1 MNAAIAPSVH
11 ASWHAICAL
20 EDILPESGA
29 AALIDGK
36 EVAVF
41 RVRDAVFAI
50 GNHDPASDA
59 NVLSRGIVGDIGGE
73 IVVAS
78 PVYKQHFSLINGRC
92 LEEPRYS
99 VPAYMAEVRDGWI
112 WVRAKPVAQRH
123 RGRKPRLVVIGNGMA
138 AVRAIEEL
146 RGFAPQGYDITVFGA
161 EPHGSY
167 NRVLLSP
174 LLSGEKRIEDIVT
187 HPPEWYAEQGITL
200 HREDPVTQ
208 IDRVR
213 RCVRSRGGIEASYDR
228 LLIATGS
235 LPIVLPVPGSG
246 LPGVITFRVLQ
257 DVDTMLAAMGSRRH
271 AVVIGGGLL
280 GLEAA
285 SGLLQRGL
293 HVTVVHIHP
302 HLMEQQL
309 DAQAADLLRCEL
321 EGRGL
326 QFRLG
331 ATTTHLCGDTEVS
344 GVGLADGSVLPAD
357 LVVMAVGVR
366 PNVELARAAGLPCDL
381 GLIVDDTMLTYDP
394 AIYAVGECVQHRGK
408 TFGLV
413 APLLEQARICAAYL
427 AERGTRGYRS
437 SQLSTQLKVS
447 GIHVFSAGNHL
458 PGPGAESL
466 VLRDPKRGIYKR
478 LIIEQDRIRGAVL
491 YGDVRD
497 SGWYLDLMNEG
508 RSIQAFRDQLLFG
521 APPPPR

>member
-1 MNAAIAPSVH
+1 MSAAVALPLA

-29 AALIDGK
+29 AALVDRK

-41 RVRDAVFAI
+41 RVGDAVFAI
-50 GNHDPASDA
+50 GNYDPASDA

-78 PVYKQHFSLINGRC
+78 PIYKQHFSLVTGRC
-92 LEEPRYS
+92 LEDPQFA
-99 VPAYMAEVRDGWI
+99 VPAYMAEVRHGRI
-112 WVRAKPVAQRH
+112 WVRAKPLMQRH
-123 RGRKPRLVVIGNGMA
+123 QGRKPRLVVIGNGMA

-146 RGFAPQGYDITVFGA
+146 RGLAPQGHDITVFGA
-161 EPHGSY
+161 GPHGSY

-174 LLSGEKRIEDIVT
+174 LLRGENRVEDIVT
-187 HPPEWYAEQGITL
+187 HPPEWYAEHGITL
-200 HREDPVTQ
+200 HGEDPVTH

-213 RCVRSRGGIEASYDR
+213 RRVRSRSGIEAPYDR

-235 LPIVLPVPGSG
+235 HPILLPVPGSG
-246 LPGVITFRVLQ
+246 LEGVITFRVLQ
-257 DVDTMLAAMGSRRH
+257 DVDTMLAATRSRRR

-309 DAQAADLLRCEL
+309 DAQAADMLRGEL
-321 EGRGL
+321 ERRGL
-326 QFRLG
+326 KFRMA
-331 ATTTHLCGDTEVS
+331 ATTSHLCGETRVS

-366 PNVELARAAGLPCDL
+366 PNIELARAAGLPCDR
-381 GLIVDDTMLTYDP
+381 GLLVDDTMLTNDP
-394 AIYAVGECVQHRGK
+394 AVYAVGECVQHRGK
-408 TFGLV
+408 TFGL
-413 APLLEQARICAAYL
+413 ASPLLEQVRVCATHL
-427 AERGTRGYRS
+427 AERGTRGYRT
-437 SQLSTQLKVS
+437 SQPSTQLKVS
-447 GIHVFSAGNHL
+447 GIHVFSAGNHQA
-458 PGPGAESL
+458 GPGSESL

-478 LIIEQDRIRGAVL
+478 LVIERDKIRGAVL

-508 RSIQAFRDQLLFG
+508 RSVHAFRDQLLFG
-521 APPPPR
+521 APSQ

>member
-1 MNAAIAPSVH
+1 MSAAAALPIAAP
-11 ASWHAICAL
+11 WHAICAL

-29 AALIDGK
+29 AALVDGK
-36 EVAVF
+36 EIAVF
-41 RVRDAVFAI
+41 RVGDAVFAI

-78 PVYKQHFSLINGRC
+78 PIYKQHFSLITGRC
-92 LEEPRYS
+92 LEEPRFA
-99 VPAYMAEVRDGWI
+99 VPAYMAEVRDGRI
-112 WVRAKPVAQRH
+112 WVRAKPLLQRH
-123 RGRKPRLVVIGNGMA
+123 SGRKPRLVVIGNGMA
-138 AVRAIEEL
+138 AVRAIQEL
-146 RGFAPQGYDITVFGA
+146 RGLAPQGYDITVFGA

-187 HPPEWYAEQGITL
+187 HPPEWYVEHGITL
-200 HREDPVTQ
+200 HRADPVTH

-213 RCVRSRGGIEASYDR
+213 RRVRSRNGVEASYER

-235 LPIVLPVPGSG
+235 LPILLPVPGGG

-257 DVDTMLAAMGSRRH
+257 DVDTMLAATGSRRR

-293 HVTVVHIHP
+293 DVTVVHIHP

-309 DAQAADLLRCEL
+309 DAQAADLLRGEL
-321 EGRGL
+321 ERRGL
-326 QFRLG
+326 KFRM
-331 ATTTHLCGDTEVS
+331 AAETSHLCGETEVS

-366 PNVELARAAGLPCDL
+366 PNIELAKAAGLPCDL
-381 GLIVDDTMLTYDP
+381 GLLVDDTMLTNDP
-394 AIYAVGECVQHRGK
+394 AIYAIGECVQHRGK

-413 APLLEQARICAAYL
+413 APLLEQARVCATYL
-427 AERGTRGYRS
+427 AERGTRGYHA
-437 SQLSTQLKVS
+437 SQPSTQLRIS
-447 GIHVFSAGNHL
+447 GIQVFSAGDTCA
-458 PGPGAESL
+458 GPGAESL
-466 VLRDPKRGIYKR
+466 VMRDPKRGIYKR
-478 LIIEQDRIRGAVL
+478 LVIEQDKIRGAVL

-497 SGWYLDLMNEG
+497 GGWYLDLMNEG
-508 RSIQAFRDQLLFG
+508 RNIHAFRDQLLFG
-521 APPPPR
+521 APPSR

>member
-1 MNAAIAPSVH
+1 MNAAVALPMA
-11 ASWHAICAL
+11 ASWYPICAL

-29 AALIDGK
+29 AALVDGK
-36 EVAVF
+36 EIAVF

-50 GNHDPASDA
+50 GNYDPASDA

-78 PVYKQHFSLINGRC
+78 PIYKQHFSLITGRC
-92 LEEPRYS
+92 LEEPRYA
-99 VPAYMAEVRDGWI
+99 VPAYLADVRNGHI
-112 WVRAKPVAQRH
+112 WVRAKPLPQRH
-123 RGRKPRLVVIGNGMA
+123 SGRKPHLVVIGNGMA

-146 RGFAPQGYDITVFGA
+146 RGIAPQGHEITVFGA
-161 EPHGSY
+161 EPYGSY

-174 LLSGEKRIEDIVT
+174 MLSGEKRIEDIVT
-187 HPPEWYAEQGITL
+187 HPPEWYAEHGITL
-200 HREDPVTQ
+200 HREDPVTR

-213 RCVRSRGGIEASYDR
+213 RCVRSRNGIEAPYDR

-235 LPIVLPVPGSG
+235 LPVLLPVPGSG
-246 LPGVITFRVLQ
+246 LKGVITFRVLQ
-257 DVDTMLAAMGSRRH
+257 DVDTMLAATQSRRQ

-293 HVTVVHIHP
+293 NVTVVHIHP

-309 DAQAADLLRCEL
+309 DAQAADLLRGEL
-321 EGRGL
+321 ERRGL
-326 QFRLG
+326 QFRM
-331 ATTTHLCGDTEVS
+331 AARTSHLCGETQVS

-366 PNVELARAAGLPCDL
+366 PNIELGRAAGLPCDL
-381 GLIVDDTMLTYDP
+381 GLIVDDTMLTNDP
-394 AIYAVGECVQHRGK
+394 SIYAIGECVQHRGK

-413 APLLEQARICAAYL
+413 APLLEQARVCATYL
-427 AERGTRGYRS
+427 AERGTRGYRT
-437 SQLSTQLKVS
+437 SQASTQLKIS
-447 GIHVFSAGNHL
+447 AIHVFSAGNHHA
-458 PGPGAESL
+458 GPGTESL

-478 LIIEQDRIRGAVL
+478 LVIEQDKIRGAVL
-491 YGDVRD
+491 YGDVQD
-497 SGWYLDLMNEG
+497 SDWYLDLMNEG
-508 RSIQAFRDQLLFG
+508 RNIHALRDQLLFG
-521 APPPPR
+521 APQPQ

>member
-1 MNAAIAPSVH
+1 MSAAAALPIAAP
-11 ASWHAICAL
+11 WHAICAL

-29 AALIDGK
+29 AALVDGR
-36 EVAVF
+36 EIAVF
-41 RVRDAVFAI
+41 RVGDAVFAI

-78 PVYKQHFSLINGRC
+78 PIYKQHFSLITGRC
-92 LEEPRYS
+92 LEEPRFA
-99 VPAYMAEVRDGWI
+99 VPAYMAEVRDGRI
-112 WVRAKPVAQRH
+112 WVRAKPLLQRH
-123 RGRKPRLVVIGNGMA
+123 SGRKPRLVVIGNGMA

-146 RGFAPQGYDITVFGA
+146 RGLAPQGYDITVFGA

-187 HPPEWYAEQGITL
+187 HPPEWYVERGITL
-200 HREDPVTQ
+200 HRADPVTH

-213 RCVRSRGGIEASYDR
+213 RRVRSRNGVEASYER

-235 LPIVLPVPGSG
+235 LPILLPVPGSG

-257 DVDTMLAAMGSRRH
+257 DVDTMLAATGSRRR

-293 HVTVVHIHP
+293 DVTVVHIHP

-309 DAQAADLLRCEL
+309 DAQAADLLRGEL
-321 EGRGL
+321 ERRGL
-326 QFRLG
+326 KFRM
-331 ATTTHLCGDTEVS
+331 AAETSHLCGETEVS

-366 PNVELARAAGLPCDL
+366 PNIELARAAGLPCDL
-381 GLIVDDTMLTYDP
+381 GLLVDDTMLTNDP
-394 AIYAVGECVQHRGK
+394 AIYAIGECVQHRGK

-413 APLLEQARICAAYL
+413 APLLEQARVCATYL

-437 SQLSTQLKVS
+437 SQPSTQLRIS
-447 GIHVFSAGNHL
+447 GIQVFSAGNTCA
-458 PGPGAESL
+458 GPGAESL
-466 VLRDPKRGIYKR
+466 VMRDPKRGIYKR
-478 LIIEQDRIRGAVL
+478 LVIEQDKIRGAVL

-508 RSIQAFRDQLLFG
+508 RNIHAFRDQLLFG
-521 APPPPR
+521 APQPQ

>member
-1 MNAAIAPSVH
+1 MNAAVALPLA

-20 EDILPESGA
+20 EDMLPESGA
-29 AALIDGK
+29 AALVDGK

-50 GNHDPASDA
+50 GNHDPASGA

-78 PVYKQHFSLINGRC
+78 PIYKQHFSLITGRC
-92 LEEPRYS
+92 LEEPRFA
-99 VPAYMAEVRDGWI
+99 VPAYMAEVRDGLI
-112 WVRAKPVAQRH
+112 WVRAKPVSQRH
-123 RGRKPRLVVIGNGMA
+123 RGRKPRLIVVGNGMA

-146 RGFAPQGYDITVFGA
+146 QGLAPQGYDITVFGA

-174 LLSGEKRIEDIVT
+174 LLSGEKRLEDIVT
-187 HPPEWYAEQGITL
+187 HPPEWYAEHGITL
-200 HREDPVTQ
+200 HREDPVTH

-213 RCVRSRGGIEASYDR
+213 RCVRSRNGIEVSYDR

-235 LPIVLPVPGSG
+235 LPILLPVPGSG

-257 DVDTMLAAMGSRRH
+257 DVDAMLAATRSRRR

-293 HVTVVHIHP
+293 DVTVVHLHL

-309 DAQAADLLRCEL
+309 DAQAADLLRGEL
-321 EGRGL
+321 ERRGL
-326 QFRLG
+326 KFKMAA
-331 ATTTHLCGDTEVS
+331 ATSHLCGETHIT
-344 GVGLADGSVLPAD
+344 GVGFADGTVLPAD

-366 PNVELARAAGLPCDL
+366 PNVELARTAGLPCDL
-381 GLIVDDTMLTYDP
+381 GLLVDDTMLTNDP
-394 AIYAVGECVQHRGK
+394 AVYAIGECVQHRGK

-413 APLLEQARICAAYL
+413 APLLEQARVCAAYL
-427 AERGTRGYRS
+427 AERGTRGYRA
-437 SQLSTQLKVS
+437 SQPSTQLRIS
-447 GIHVFSAGNHL
+447 GIHVFSAGNHHA
-458 PGPGAESL
+458 GPGVESL

-478 LIIEQDRIRGAVL
+478 LVIEQDKIRGAVL

-508 RSIQAFRDQLLFG
+508 RNIQALRDQLLFG
-521 APPPPR
+521 APQPR

>member
-1 MNAAIAPSVH
+1 MSAAVALPIAAP
-11 ASWHAICAL
+11 WHAICAL

-29 AALIDGK
+29 AALVDGK
-36 EVAVF
+36 EIAVF
-41 RVRDAVFAI
+41 RVGDAVFAI

-78 PVYKQHFSLINGRC
+78 PIYKQHFSLVTGRC
-92 LEEPRYS
+92 LEEPRFA
-99 VPAYMAEVRDGWI
+99 VPAYMAEVRNGRI
-112 WVRAKPVAQRH
+112 WVRAKPVLQRH
-123 RGRKPRLVVIGNGMA
+123 QGRKPRLVVIGNGMA

-146 RGFAPQGYDITVFGA
+146 RGLAPQGYDITVFGA

-174 LLSGEKRIEDIVT
+174 LLSGEKRIEDVVT
-187 HPPEWYAEQGITL
+187 HPPEWYAGHGITL
-200 HREDPVTQ
+200 HREDPVTC

-213 RCVRSRGGIEASYDR
+213 RRVRSRNGVEASFDR

-235 LPIVLPVPGSG
+235 LPILLPVPGNG

-257 DVDTMLAAMGSRRH
+257 DVDTMFAATGSRRR

-293 HVTVVHIHP
+293 DVTVVHIHA

-309 DAQAADLLRCEL
+309 DAQAADLLRAEL
-321 EGRGL
+321 ERRGL
-326 QFRLG
+326 QFRL
-331 ATTTHLCGDTEVS
+331 AARTSHLCGETHVT
-344 GVGLADGSVLPAD
+344 GVALADGSELPAD
-357 LVVMAVGVR
+357 LVVMAVGVQ
-366 PNVELARAAGLPCDL
+366 PNIELARAAGLPCDL
-381 GLIVDDTMLTYDP
+381 GLIVDDTMLTNDP
-394 AIYAVGECVQHRGK
+394 AIYAIGECVQHRGK

-413 APLLEQARICAAYL
+413 APLLEQARVCATYL
-427 AERGTRGYRS
+427 AERGTRGYRT
-437 SQLSTQLKVS
+437 SQPSTQLKVS
-447 GIHVFSAGNHL
+447 GIHVFSAGNHHA
-458 PGPGAESL
+458 GPGSESL

-478 LIIEQDRIRGAVL
+478 LVIEHDKIRGAVL

-508 RSIQAFRDQLLFG
+508 RDIQALRDQLLFG
-521 APPPPR
+521 APRPQ

>member
-1 MNAAIAPSVH
+1 MSAADALPMT
-11 ASWHAICAL
+11 ASWHAVCAL
-20 EDILPESGA
+20 EAILPESGA
-29 AALIDGK
+29 AALVDGK

-50 GNHDPASDA
+50 GNYDPASDA

-78 PVYKQHFSLINGRC
+78 PIYKQHFSLITGRC
-92 LEEPRYS
+92 LEEPRFA
-99 VPAYMAEVRDGWI
+99 VPAYMAEVRNGRI
-112 WVRAKPVAQRH
+112 WVRAKPVSQRH
-123 RGRKPRLVVIGNGMA
+123 QGRKPRLVVVGNGMA

-146 RGFAPQGYDITVFGA
+146 RRLAPQGYDITVFGA
-161 EPHGSY
+161 ELHGSY
-167 NRVLLSP
+167 NRVPLSP

-200 HREDPVTQ
+200 HRQDPVTH

-213 RCVRSRGGIEASYDR
+213 RCVRSRNGIEAPYDR

-235 LPIVLPVPGSG
+235 LPVLLPVPGSG
-246 LPGVITFRVLQ
+246 LKGVITFRVLQ
-257 DVDTMLAAMGSRRH
+257 DVDTMLAATGSRRH

-293 HVTVVHIHP
+293 NVTVVHVHP

-309 DAQAADLLRCEL
+309 DAQAADLLRGEL
-321 EGRGL
+321 ERRGL
-326 QFRLG
+326 QFRM
-331 ATTTHLCGDTEVS
+331 AARTSHLCGETQVS
-344 GVGLADGSVLPAD
+344 GVGLADGSVVPAD

-366 PNVELARAAGLPCDL
+366 PNIELARAAGLPCDL
-381 GLIVDDTMLTYDP
+381 GLIVDDTMLTNDP
-394 AIYAVGECVQHRGK
+394 SIYAIGECVQHRGK
-408 TFGLV
+408 TFDLV
-413 APLLEQARICAAYL
+413 APLLEQARVCATYL
-427 AERGTRGYRS
+427 AERGTRGYRT
-437 SQLSTQLKVS
+437 SQASTQLKVS
-447 GIHVFSAGNHL
+447 GIYVFSAGNHHAA
-458 PGPGAESL
+458 PGTESL

-478 LIIEQDRIRGAVL
+478 LVIEQDKIRGAVL
-491 YGDVRD
+491 YGDVQD

-508 RSIQAFRDQLLFG
+508 RNIHAFRDQLLFG
-521 APPPPR
+521 APQPQ

>member
-1 MNAAIAPSVH
+1 MSAAVALPIAAP
-11 ASWHAICAL
+11 WHAICAL

-29 AALIDGK
+29 AALVDGK
-36 EVAVF
+36 EIAVF
-41 RVRDAVFAI
+41 RVGDAVFAI

-78 PVYKQHFSLINGRC
+78 PIYKQHFSLVTGRC
-92 LEEPRYS
+92 LEEPRFA
-99 VPAYMAEVRDGWI
+99 VPAYMAEVRKGRI
-112 WVRAKPVAQRH
+112 WVRAKPVLQRH
-123 RGRKPRLVVIGNGMA
+123 QGRKPRLIVVGNGMA

-146 RGFAPQGYDITVFGA
+146 RGLAPQGYDITVFGA

-200 HREDPVTQ
+200 HREDTVTC

-213 RCVRSRGGIEASYDR
+213 RCVRSRNGIEASFDR

-235 LPIVLPVPGSG
+235 LPVLLPVPGND

-257 DVDTMLAAMGSRRH
+257 DVDTMLAATGSRRR

-293 HVTVVHIHP
+293 DVTVVHIHP

-309 DAQAADLLRCEL
+309 DAQAADLLRAEL
-321 EGRGL
+321 ERRGL
-326 QFRLG
+326 QFRL
-331 ATTTHLCGDTEVS
+331 AARTSHLCGETHVT
-344 GVGLADGSVLPAD
+344 GVAFADGSELPAD
-357 LVVMAVGVR
+357 LVVMAVGVQ
-366 PNVELARAAGLPCDL
+366 PNIELARAAGLPCDL
-381 GLIVDDTMLTYDP
+381 GLIVDDTMLTNDP
-394 AIYAVGECVQHRGK
+394 AIYAIGECVQHRGK

-413 APLLEQARICAAYL
+413 APLLEQARVCATYL
-427 AERGTRGYRS
+427 AERGTRGYRM
-437 SQLSTQLKVS
+437 SQPSTQLKVS
-447 GIHVFSAGNHL
+447 GIQVFSAGNHHA
-458 PGPGAESL
+458 GPGSESL

-478 LIIEQDRIRGAVL
+478 LVIEQDKIRGAVL

-508 RSIQAFRDQLLFG
+508 RNIEALRDQLLFG
-521 APPPPR
+521 APRPQ

>member
-1 MNAAIAPSVH
+1 MSAAVALPV
-11 ASWHAICAL
+11 AVPWHAICAL

-29 AALIDGK
+29 AALADGK
-36 EVAVF
+36 EIAVF
-41 RVRDAVFAI
+41 RVGDAVFAI
-50 GNHDPASDA
+50 GNHDPISDA

-78 PVYKQHFSLINGRC
+78 PIYKQHFSLITGRC
-92 LEEPRYS
+92 LEEPRFA
-99 VPAYMAEVRDGWI
+99 VPAYMAEVRHGRI
-112 WVRAKPVAQRH
+112 WVRAKPLLQRH
-123 RGRKPRLVVIGNGMA
+123 QGRKPRLVVIGNGMA

-146 RGFAPQGYDITVFGA
+146 RELAPQGFDITVFGA

-187 HPPEWYAEQGITL
+187 HPPEWYAGHGITL
-200 HREDPVTQ
+200 HREDPVTC

-213 RCVRSRGGIEASYDR
+213 RCVRSRNGIEASFDR

-257 DVDTMLAAMGSRRH
+257 DVDTMLAATGSRRR

-293 HVTVVHIHP
+293 NVTVVHIHP

-309 DAQAADLLRCEL
+309 DAQAAALLRSEL
-321 EGRGL
+321 ERRGL
-326 QFRLG
+326 QFRL
-331 ATTTHLCGDTEVS
+331 AARTSHLCGEAHVT
-344 GVGLADGSVLPAD
+344 GVALADGSELPAD
-357 LVVMAVGVR
+357 LVVMAVGVQ
-366 PNVELARAAGLPCDL
+366 PNIELARAAGLPCDL
-381 GLIVDDTMLTYDP
+381 GLMVDDTMLTNDP
-394 AIYAVGECVQHRGK
+394 AIYAIGECVQHRGK

-413 APLLEQARICAAYL
+413 APLLEQARVCATYL
-427 AERGTRGYRS
+427 AERGTRGYRT
-437 SQLSTQLKVS
+437 SQPSTQLKVS
-447 GIHVFSAGNHL
+447 GIQVFSAGNHHA
-458 PGPGAESL
+458 GPGSESL
-466 VLRDPKRGIYKR
+466 VLRDPKRGIYTR
-478 LIIEQDRIRGAVL
+478 LVIEQDKIRGAVL

-497 SGWYLDLMNEG
+497 GGWYLDLMNEG
-508 RSIQAFRDQLLFG
+508 RNIHAFRDQLLFG
-521 APPPPR
+521 APEPR

>member
-1 MNAAIAPSVH
+1 MSAAVALPIAAP
-11 ASWHAICAL
+11 WHAICAL

-29 AALIDGK
+29 AALVDGK
-36 EVAVF
+36 EIAVF
-41 RVRDAVFAI
+41 RVGDAVFAI
-50 GNHDPASDA
+50 GNNDPASDA

-78 PVYKQHFSLINGRC
+78 PIYKQHFSLITGRC
-92 LEEPRYS
+92 LEEPRFA
-99 VPAYMAEVRDGWI
+99 VPAYMAEVRNGQI
-112 WVRAKPVAQRH
+112 WVRAKPLLQRH
-123 RGRKPRLVVIGNGMA
+123 PGRKPRLVVIGNGMA

-146 RGFAPQGYDITVFGA
+146 QGLAPQSYDITVFGA

-174 LLSGEKRIEDIVT
+174 LLSGEKRIEDLVT
-187 HPPEWYAEQGITL
+187 QPPQWYAERGITL
-200 HREDPVTQ
+200 HPADPVMH

-213 RCVRSRGGIEASYDR
+213 RCVRSRNGIEASYDR

-235 LPIVLPVPGSG
+235 LPILLPVPGSG

-257 DVDTMLAAMGSRRH
+257 DVDTMLAATGSRRR

-293 HVTVVHIHP
+293 DVTVAHIHS

-309 DAQAADLLRCEL
+309 DAQAADLLRGEL
-321 EGRGL
+321 ERRGL
-326 QFRLG
+326 KFKMAA
-331 ATTTHLCGDTEVS
+331 ATSHLCGETHVS

-366 PNVELARAAGLPCDL
+366 PNIELARAAGLPCDR
-381 GLIVDDTMLTYDP
+381 GLLVDDTMLTNDP
-394 AIYAVGECVQHRGK
+394 AIYAIGECVQHRGK
-408 TFGLV
+408 TFGWV
-413 APLLEQARICAAYL
+413 APLLEHAHVCATYL
-427 AERGTRGYRS
+427 AERGIRGCRA
-437 SQLSTQLKVS
+437 SQPSTQLKAS
-447 GIHVFSAGNHL
+447 GIHVFSAGNHHA
-458 PGPGAESL
+458 GPGLESL

-478 LIIEQDRIRGAVL
+478 LVIEKDRIRGAVL

-497 SGWYLDLMNEG
+497 SGWYLELMNEG
-508 RSIQAFRDQLLFG
+508 RNIQAFRDQLLFG
-521 APPPPR
+521 APQTR